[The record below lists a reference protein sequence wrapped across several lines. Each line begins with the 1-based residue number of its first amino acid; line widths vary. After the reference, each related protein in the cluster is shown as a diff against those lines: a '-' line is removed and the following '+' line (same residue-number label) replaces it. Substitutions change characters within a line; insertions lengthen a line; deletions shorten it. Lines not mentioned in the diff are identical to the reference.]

1 MDSDINREAEDDTLD
16 ILSRVSSVMIELDLY
31 LVYQDKSLFSLNKY
45 PCIKELFFFIIPF
58 FLQAGRQK
66 DFLVWGRLY

>member
-45 PCIKELFFFIIPF
+45 PRIKELFFFIIPF